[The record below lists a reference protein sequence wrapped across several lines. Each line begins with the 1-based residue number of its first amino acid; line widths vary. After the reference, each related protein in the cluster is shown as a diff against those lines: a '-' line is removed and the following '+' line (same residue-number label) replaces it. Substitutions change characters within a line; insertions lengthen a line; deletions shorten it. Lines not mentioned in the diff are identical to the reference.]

1 MDIWK
6 DNCSDNDIGTI
17 YTTNYFIKESNID
30 TDVLS
35 TKINIINEF
44 ILSLSSASENFKLK
58 FANIKIIK
66 LFKTLHFFNFI
77 KLILTFFKLVFF
89 GTSCE

>member
-17 YTTNYFIKESNID
+17 YTSNYFIKESNID
-30 TDVLS
+30 IDVLS

-44 ILSLSSASENFKLK
+44 ILSLSSASENFIEISKY
-58 FANIKIIK
+58 
-66 LFKTLHFFNFI
+66 
-77 KLILTFFKLVFF
+77 
-89 GTSCE
+89 

>member
-17 YTTNYFIKESNID
+17 YTSNYFIKESNID
-30 TDVLS
+30 IDVLS

-58 FANIKIIK
+58 
-66 LFKTLHFFNFI
+66 
-77 KLILTFFKLVFF
+77 
-89 GTSCE
+89 

>member
-17 YTTNYFIKESNID
+17 YTSNYFIKESNID

-58 FANIKIIK
+58 
-66 LFKTLHFFNFI
+66 
-77 KLILTFFKLVFF
+77 
-89 GTSCE
+89 